1 MINRTSFASI
11 WRHRR
16 PHELTGCALGLRN
29 PSAKCLSWGDF
40 GNTLLAT
47 KISPPKGVL
56 KMIFLF
62 SRWDMLVPWRL
73 KSNLPRC
80 KVSKKIASMRSVWK
94 VKIVFQNS
102 RGSRYLLDSIISSFH
117 MQCFLVFFFWVYCM
131 YRQLSGG
138 EAEIRDAESGSSC
151 PHR

>member
-1 MINRTSFASI
+1 LISQQTNIVSSEVLRAINRTSFASI

-80 KVSKKIASMRSVWK
+80 KVSKKFASMRSIWK
-94 VKIVFQNS
+94 VKLFLDSAFIDNYQCDMCACS
-102 RGSRYLLDSIISSFH
+102 RG
-117 MQCFLVFFFWVYCM
+117 
-131 YRQLSGG
+131 GG
-138 EAEIRDAESGSSC
+138 RDQGPEKVSKSA
-151 PHR
+151 R